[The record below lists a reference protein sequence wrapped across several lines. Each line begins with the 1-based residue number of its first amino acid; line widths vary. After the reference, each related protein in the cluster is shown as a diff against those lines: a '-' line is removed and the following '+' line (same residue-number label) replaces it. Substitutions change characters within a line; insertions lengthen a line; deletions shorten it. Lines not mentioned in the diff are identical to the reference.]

1 MSIEQLATHIAERSS
16 DAGCVAVALSGGVDS
31 GLVAA
36 AAKLALGS
44 RAVACTLVSELTPA
58 RDRERAMEVAERIGI
73 EHRILKV
80 SALSVPEVRRN
91 QIDRCYHC
99 KCLVFRAIKEELGD
113 ECLLLDG
120 TNADDPSDRP
130 GLKAVREFKVFSPL
144 ADLGLGKS
152 HIRALAFDAGLPNW
166 ETPSESC
173 LATRIPLGVELSA
186 EDLHRVEVL
195 ENYLH
200 SLGLDTVRVR
210 PDNLMA
216 TVEYLPQYSEI
227 IAENRDKIVALAIKI
242 GLQSCTF
249 KEWVE

>member
-1 MSIEQLATHIAERSS
+1 MSIEQLAKHIAER
-16 DAGCVAVALSGGVDS
+16 AGDNACAAVALSGGVDS

-44 RAVACTLVSELTPA
+44 NVVACTVVTEMTQE
-58 RDRERAMEVAERIGI
+58 RDKERAIEVAERIGI
-73 EHRILKV
+73 EHRILNV

-91 QIDRCYHC
+91 LEDRCYYC
-99 KCLVFRAIKEELGD
+99 KSLVFRTMRESVGD
-113 ECLLLDG
+113 DCLLLDG
-120 TNADDPSDRP
+120 TNAEDSPERP
-130 GLKAVREFKVFSPL
+130 GLKAIKEFKVLSPL

-152 HIRALAFDAGLPNW
+152 NVRALAFDAGLPNW

-173 LATRIPLGVELSA
+173 LATRIPTGVELSS
-186 EDLHRVEVL
+186 EGLNRVAIMETF
-195 ENYLH
+195 LH
-200 SLGLDTVRVR
+200 SLGLSTVRVR

-216 TVEYLPQYSEI
+216 TVEFLPQYSEI
-227 IAENRDKIVALAIKI
+227 ITENRDKIVALAKKI